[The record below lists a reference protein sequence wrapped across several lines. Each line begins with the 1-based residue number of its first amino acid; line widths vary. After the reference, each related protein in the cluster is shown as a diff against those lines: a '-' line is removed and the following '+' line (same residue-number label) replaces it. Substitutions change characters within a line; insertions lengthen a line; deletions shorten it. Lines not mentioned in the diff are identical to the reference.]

1 MSVHMPTV
9 PPPTKLPKASQAS
22 TWAPLAIPA
31 FRALWIAGLV
41 SDIGAWMHGVGE
53 GWLMTSLTASPRTV
67 ALLQAVDGAAFF
79 LLALPAG
86 ALADIV
92 DRKRLAI
99 GAQIWLCIC
108 AALMACLAAEGALR
122 PQWLIAFAFAMGIGS
137 AVDEPLWQALT
148 AEAVPRSALPA
159 AVTLGGVS
167 MNLARSLG
175 PALGGVIVALAGP
188 AAVFALNALTFL
200 WVIAALARLHRR
212 KVTASAPAERWAGAM
227 AAGLRYVRH
236 TKALRAVMFR
246 CAASVLPGS
255 ALAALLPLYARAVL
269 RLSAA
274 GFGLLLGCMGLGA
287 LIAAWQLPVIR
298 AKASPD
304 RLLTLGVLAFAAA
317 LVAIHAAPSMIPAA
331 LGMVVA
337 GAGWMTMLSGLNIA
351 AQVAT
356 ASWVRA
362 RVLSVYLLVFQ
373 GGLAVGSFL
382 WGEVATHVGV
392 RRTLLLAA
400 GALVVSLLARFRYRL
415 EVVEDDL
422 SPSLVL
428 AMPKLVRDFDD
439 EDGPVRVL
447 IEYSVPEA
455 NARAFSRLVRAR
467 EQRRRRDGAMEW
479 DLTRDVSKPTRWLE
493 TFVVDSWGEHERQH
507 SRTTAADQRSSVRIA
522 ALLVPGTE
530 PIIGHFIASE
540 AWEAGSPLLPARE

>member
-1 MSVHMPTV
+1 
-9 PPPTKLPKASQAS
+9 
-22 TWAPLAIPA
+22 
-31 FRALWIAGLV
+31 
-41 SDIGAWMHGVGE
+41 MHGVGE

-92 DRKRLAI
+92 DRRRLAI
-99 GAQIWLCIC
+99 VAQIWLCIC
-108 AALMACLAAEGALR
+108 AGLMACLAAAGALR
-122 PQWLIAFAFAMGIGS
+122 PPWLIGFAFAMGIGS
-137 AVDEPLWQALT
+137 ALDEPLWQALT
-148 AEAVPRSALPA
+148 AEAVPRSSLTA

-175 PALGGVIVALAGP
+175 PALGGLIVALAGP

-200 WVIAALARLHRR
+200 WVIAALARLQPR
-212 KVTASAPAERWAGAM
+212 KVSKSAPAERWAGAM

-246 CAASVLPGS
+246 CAASVIPGS
-255 ALAALLPLYARAVL
+255 ALAALLPLYARGVL
-269 RLSAA
+269 HLSAA

-287 LIAAWQLPVIR
+287 LLAGWQLPVLR
-298 AKASPD
+298 ARASPD
-304 RLLTLGVLAFAAA
+304 RLLTLGVLTFAAA
-317 LVAIHAAPSMIPAA
+317 LVALYAAASLITAA
-331 LGMVVA
+331 LGMIVA
-337 GAGWMTMLSGLNIA
+337 GVGWMTLLSGLNVA

-373 GGLAVGSFL
+373 GALAVGSFL
-382 WGEVATHVGV
+382 WGEVATHGGV
-392 RRTLLLAA
+392 RRALLLAA
-400 GALVVSLLARFRYRL
+400 GALVASLLARLRYRL

-422 SPSLVL
+422 TPALL
-428 AMPKLVRDFDD
+428 LPMPKLVRDFEDD
-439 EDGPVRVL
+439 DGPVRVL
-447 IEYSVPEA
+447 IEYNVPEA

-479 DLTRDVSKPTRWLE
+479 DLSRDVSKPTRWLE

-507 SRTTAADQRSSVRIA
+507 SRTTAADQRSNARIA
-522 ALLVPGTE
+522 ALLAPGTQ
-530 PIIGHFIASE
+530 PTIGHFIASE
-540 AWEAGSPLLPARE
+540 AWEPLTPLLPLAAQK